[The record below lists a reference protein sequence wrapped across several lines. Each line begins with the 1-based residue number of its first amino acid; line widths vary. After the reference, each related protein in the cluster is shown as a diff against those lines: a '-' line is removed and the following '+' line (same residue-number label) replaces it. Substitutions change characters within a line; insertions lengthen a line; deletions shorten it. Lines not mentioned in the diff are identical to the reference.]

1 MVDNAGEI
9 HWNLLRIL
17 AIWQSATTNYSMWLP
32 TYIWVG
38 FFQAITLIRNK
49 QKYFHF
55 GTCTQPW
62 SPLLANYPNAFC
74 LWFSKIL
81 YVVKGS
87 RRLMQS
93 LHLLGLQV
101 LNRLKVKGIWII
113 IFTRHHVNLAQ
124 SALFSSFGN
133 SLIHPC
139 FQCSCRYFIFL
150 YHVHYTT
157 PATNSISI
165 HSIHQRLWDRLK

>member
-1 MVDNAGEI
+1 MVDNAGQI

-17 AIWQSATTNYSMWLP
+17 AICKSSNNIDKKQTKVFWFCDMHP
-32 TYIWVG
+32 TMKPILKVSC
-38 FFQAITLIRNK
+38 QITLMPFAYDFPK
-49 QKYFHF
+49 FYM
-55 GTCTQPW
+55 
-62 SPLLANYPNAFC
+62 LLKVQ
-74 LWFSKIL
+74 L
-81 YVVKGS
+81 
-87 RRLMQS
+87 RRLTQS

-150 YHVHYTT
+150 YHMHYTT